1 MSLISTPTRTTE
13 KLEGPRVRQ
22 FSVFLENRVGALL
35 SVVKLL
41 NEQAVEVVALSV
53 QDSTDS
59 SIARLIVSDPERV
72 TALFHEHD
80 IPFGSTEVVV
90 VELGDGANDLGRLL
104 ATMLMAEVNI
114 FFIYPLL
121 TRPNGYPAL
130 VVNVEDH
137 ECSSSVMMSS
147 GFTLLSQSD
156 ISR

>member
-1 MSLISTPTRTTE
+1 MPSRLDLPQTAE
-13 KLEGPRVRQ
+13 KLDGPRVRQ

-35 SVVKLL
+35 EVVKLM
-41 NEQAVEVVALSV
+41 NEQAIEVVALSV

-59 SIARLIVSDPERV
+59 SIARLIVSDPEAV
-72 TALFHEHD
+72 TELFHDHD

-90 VELGDGANDLGRLL
+90 VELGEGANDLGKLL

-114 FFIYPLL
+114 FFIYPML
-121 TRPNGYPAL
+121 TRPNDKAAL

-137 ECSSSVMMSS
+137 ECASSVMMSS
-147 GFTLLSQSD
+147 GFKLLGQAD